1 MNKLILKTAIITL
14 VSAISV
20 SVMAVC
26 AISLLFP
33 AKTAR
38 GAAKLGMYAVS
49 ANFQE
54 ISYNRVPSVD
64 GLGDLV
70 DYAAAAENY
79 TLLKKY
85 CPKLLNAKNFADYA
99 AYRDAQTVEHVS
111 GGYAQFVSGM
121 YAVAL
126 YKKGQETSA
135 VAVATAA
142 VADGYPANNAV
153 QYLLYEGARKK
164 DETLL
169 TALTAYYAEKYD
181 FLLKEGQDAAKTVSA
196 VAMDAAY
203 AYSVLGKD
211 YRAEYEL
218 WLSRA

>member
-14 VSAISV
+14 VSAIAV

-26 AISLLFP
+26 AVALLFP

-38 GAAKLGMYAVS
+38 SAARLGMYSVS

-64 GLGDLV
+64 GLGELV

-79 TLLKKY
+79 GLLKKY
-85 CPKLLNAKNFADYA
+85 CPRLLSAKKFPEYA
-99 AYRDAQTVEHVS
+99 LYRDSLAGEGVT
-111 GGYAQFVSGM
+111 GGYAQFVTGN

-126 YKKGQETSA
+126 YKKGDEA
-135 VAVATAA
+135 AALAVATAA
-142 VADGYPANNAV
+142 VSDGYPENNAV
-153 QYLLYEGARKK
+153 QYLLYEGAEKK

-169 TALTAYYAEKYD
+169 LSLAAYFTEKYD
-181 FLLKEGQDAAKTVSA
+181 FLNREGQTPAALSA

-203 AYSVLGKD
+203 IYGTLGEE
-211 YRAEYEL
+211 YQTEYEL
-218 WLSRA
+218 WLSRV